1 MGFKLNTDQEIM
13 VTLGYRLKRIR
24 LRKNIL
30 QKHLAKK
37 AGISLRAIQKIE
49 NGVFVNLKTLVAIA
63 RALGRIDDFLF
74 LFKTPTISPMEY
86 HKMKNERIRSRK
98 KKT

>member
-1 MGFKLNTDQEIM
+1 MDLKANTDKEIM

-30 QKHLAKK
+30 QKDLAKK
-37 AGISLRAIQKIE
+37 AGISLRAIQKVEGGI
-49 NGVFVNLKTLVAIA
+49 FVNLKTLIAVA
-63 RALGRIDDFLF
+63 RDFFSLF
-74 LFKTPTISPMEY
+74 EIPTISPMEY
-86 HKMKNERIRSRK
+86 HKMNNERMRSRK

>member
-1 MGFKLNTDQEIM
+1 MDLKVNTDQEIM

-30 QKHLAKK
+30 QKDLAKK
-37 AGISLRAIQKIE
+37 AGISLRAIQKVEGGI
-49 NGVFVNLKTLVAIA
+49 FVNLKTLIAVA
-63 RALGRIDDFLF
+63 RALGRIEDFFSLF
-74 LFKTPTISPMEY
+74 EIPTISPMVY
-86 HKMKNERIRSRK
+86 HKMNNERMRSRK